1 MSGNFRGAGVGLID
15 REWLGIPATDK
26 TFDTL
31 DFMMVKVCYVL
42 LCSVGFRYV
51 LLYSV
56 IMCSRGLMVD

>member
-1 MSGNFRGAGVGLID
+1 MGLID